1 MVRTE
6 RNFLMNPSWSEWW
19 KAIFASKSFR
29 NGPLN
34 LNEAGDFLKVP
45 IRVATRL
52 TLVPFL
58 LIRESTG
65 VFYMGKNK
73 GGVSML
79 DVKLLRNNFEE
90 VKQKLQNRG
99 EDLGEFEKFGELDKR
114 RRTLIVETE
123 ALKSQ
128 RNEVSQEIAKLKREK
143 QDADAKI
150 EEMRVVG
157 DRIKTLDIELKEI
170 DEKLDT
176 ILMSI
181 PNIPHESTPVG
192 ETEDD
197 NVEIRKWGE
206 VRDFDFEPKAH
217 WDLGTDLDILDF
229 ENAAKVTG
237 SRFVFYKKLGA
248 RLERALINFMMDL
261 HSNEHGYEEML
272 PPYMVNRASM
282 TGTGQLPKFEED
294 AFLIEAEDY
303 FLIPTAE
310 VPVTNYHREDIL
322 KAEDLPRKYTA
333 FSACFRSEAGSA
345 GRDTRGLIRQH
356 QFNKVE
362 LVQFVKPEDSYAAL
376 EKLTG
381 NAEEVLRRLELPY
394 RVLSMCTAD
403 LGFTAAKKYDLEV
416 WIPSYNSYRE
426 ISSCSNF
433 ESFQARRANIR
444 FRREPGSKPEYVHT
458 LNGSGLALGRTVA
471 AILENYQDADG
482 SVRIPKALQGYM
494 GGVERIEAPTK

>member
-1 MVRTE
+1 ME
-6 RNFLMNPSWSEWW
+6 
-19 KAIFASKSFR
+19 
-29 NGPLN
+29 
-34 LNEAGDFLKVP
+34 
-45 IRVATRL
+45 
-52 TLVPFL
+52 
-58 LIRESTG
+58 
-65 VFYMGKNK
+65 KNK

-79 DVKLLRNNFEE
+79 DVKLLRNNFDE

-157 DRIKTLDIELKEI
+157 DRIKTLDIELREI
-170 DEKLDT
+170 DEKLDM

-192 ETEDD
+192 ESEDD

-206 VRDFDFEPKAH
+206 VRAFDFEPKAH

-362 LVQFVKPEDSYAAL
+362 LVQFVKPEDSYVAL

-433 ESFQARRANIR
+433 ESFQAKRANIR

-482 SVRIPKALQGYM
+482 SVRIPKVLQGYM
-494 GGVERIEAPTK
+494 GGIEKIELPK